1 MQEVSNEAEETCG
14 PVEPVLGIAVGAI
27 GLGAIA
33 FWVFRRRV

>member
-1 MQEVSNEAEETCG
+1 MARG
-14 PVEPVLGIAVGAI
+14 PLATILPVLGIAVGAI